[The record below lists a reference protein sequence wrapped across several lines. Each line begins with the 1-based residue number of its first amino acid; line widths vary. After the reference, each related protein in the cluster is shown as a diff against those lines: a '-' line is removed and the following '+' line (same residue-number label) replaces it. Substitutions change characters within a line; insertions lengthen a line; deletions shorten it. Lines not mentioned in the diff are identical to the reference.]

1 MEKKIEDFLGPIDTA
16 NIKLRN
22 IKASEV
28 ADTETNNYTIG
39 KVLDS
44 VLLQKQAIN
53 TENYQNRKK
62 QDKVTSYCT
71 KELRIK
77 DYGSVFDSSRII
89 PSTDLFGITKYALS
103 KAQ

>member
-1 MEKKIEDFLGPIDTA
+1 M
-16 NIKLRN
+16 
-22 IKASEV
+22 
-28 ADTETNNYTIG
+28 
-39 KVLDS
+39 DS

-89 PSTDLFGITKYALS
+89 PSTDLFGITKNALS

>member
-1 MEKKIEDFLGPIDTA
+1 M
-16 NIKLRN
+16 
-22 IKASEV
+22 
-28 ADTETNNYTIG
+28 
-39 KVLDS
+39 DS

-89 PSTDLFGITKYALS
+89 PSTDLFGITKMRSQKLNKQPVDS
-103 KAQ
+103 QTDTTK